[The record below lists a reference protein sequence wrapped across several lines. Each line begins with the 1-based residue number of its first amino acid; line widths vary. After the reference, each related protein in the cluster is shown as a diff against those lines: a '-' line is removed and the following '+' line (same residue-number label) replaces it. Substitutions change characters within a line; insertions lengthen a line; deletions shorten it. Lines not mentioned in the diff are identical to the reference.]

1 MERIGIGMNVRNCK
15 KCGRIFNYVSGMPIC
30 PSCREDMEKKFQ
42 EVKDYIREHKEAGIT
57 EVAEAC
63 EVEVRQIKQ
72 WVREER
78 LEFSADSP
86 VGIDCELCG
95 AMIRSGRFCEK
106 CKVGMATELGKAIE
120 RPKQVKKESK
130 KTDTRENPKM
140 RFLSE

>member
-1 MERIGIGMNVRNCK
+1 MNVRNCK
-15 KCGRIFNYVSGMPIC
+15 KCGRIFNYVSGLPIC
-30 PSCREDMEKKFQ
+30 PSCREGMEKKFQ
-42 EVKDYIREHKEAGIT
+42 EVKEYIRDNKQAGIT

-63 EVEVRQIKQ
+63 EVDVRQIKQ

-95 AMIRSGRFCEK
+95 AMIRSGRFCDK
-106 CKVGMATELGKAIE
+106 CKNGMINELDKAVDK
-120 RPKQVKKESK
+120 PKPQLEKRKKDPK
-130 KTDTRENPKM
+130 ENPKM

>member
-1 MERIGIGMNVRNCK
+1 MERVGMSMNVRNCK
-15 KCGRIFNYVSGMPIC
+15 KCGRLFNYVSGMPVC
-30 PSCREDMEKKFQ
+30 PSCREGLEKKFQ
-42 EVKDYIREHKEAGIT
+42 EVKDYIRENKEAGIT

-86 VGIDCELCG
+86 VGIDCEMCG
-95 AMIRSGRFCEK
+95 TMIRSGRFCEK
-106 CKVGMATELGKAIE
+106 CKIGMINELDSAKAKPAPAKVE
-120 RPKQVKKESK
+120 KKKDSR
-130 KTDTRENPKM
+130 DNPKM

>member
-72 WVREER
+72 GKRRKAGVFSRFAGRYRLRTVRR
-78 LEFSADSP
+78 HDPLRQ
-86 VGIDCELCG
+86 IL
-95 AMIRSGRFCEK
+95 R
-106 CKVGMATELGKAIE
+106 
-120 RPKQVKKESK
+120 
-130 KTDTRENPKM
+130 KM
-140 RFLSE
+140 

>member
-1 MERIGIGMNVRNCK
+1 MNVRNCK
-15 KCGRIFNYVSGMPIC
+15 KCGRLFNYVSGMPIC
-30 PSCREDMEKKFQ
+30 PSCREGMEKKFH
-42 EVKDYIREHKEAGIT
+42 EVKEYIRDNKNAGIT

-63 EVEVRQIKQ
+63 EVDVRQIKQ

-106 CKVGMATELGKAIE
+106 CKVGMVNELDKAVAK
-120 RPKQVKKESK
+120 PAAKKVEK
-130 KTDTRENPKM
+130 KKDTRENPKM

>member
-1 MERIGIGMNVRNCK
+1 MSMNVRNCK
-15 KCGRIFNYVSGMPIC
+15 KCGRLFNYVSGMPIC
-30 PSCREDMEKKFQ
+30 PSCREAVEKKFQ
-42 EVKDYIREHKEAGIT
+42 EVKDYIRENKNAGIT

-95 AMIRSGRFCEK
+95 TMIRSGRFCDK
-106 CKVGMATELGKAIE
+106 CKSGMINELDKAIDK
-120 RPKQVKKESK
+120 PKVKVENK
-130 KTDTRENPKM
+130 KKDQKENPKM

>member
-1 MERIGIGMNVRNCK
+1 MSMNVRNCK
-15 KCGRIFNYVSGMPIC
+15 KCGRIFNYVSGVPIC
-30 PSCREDMEKKFQ
+30 PSCREGMEKKFQ
-42 EVKDYIREHKEAGIT
+42 EVKDYIRENRQAGIT
-57 EVAEAC
+57 EVAEVC

-78 LEFSADSP
+78 LEFSEDSA

-106 CKVGMATELGKAIE
+106 CKAGMVNELDKAIAK
-120 RPKQVKKESK
+120 PKMPKPEK

>member
-1 MERIGIGMNVRNCK
+1 MNVRNCK
-15 KCGRIFNYVSGMPIC
+15 KCGRLFNYVSGTPVC
-30 PSCREDMEKKFQ
+30 PSCREGLEKKFQ
-42 EVKDYIREHKEAGIT
+42 EVKDYIRENKEAGIT

-63 EVEVRQIKQ
+63 DVEVRQIKQ

-95 AMIRSGRFCEK
+95 AMIRSGRFCDK
-106 CKVGMATELGKAIE
+106 CKTGMINELDKAAAKPA
-120 RPKQVKKESK
+120 PKKVDKKK
-130 KTDTRENPKM
+130 DTRENPKM

>member
-1 MERIGIGMNVRNCK
+1 MTMNVRNCK

-30 PSCREDMEKKFQ
+30 LSCREDLEKKFQ
-42 EVKDYIREHKEAGIT
+42 EVKDYIRENKEAGIT

-78 LEFSADSP
+78 LEFSAESP

-106 CKVGMATELGKAIE
+106 CKVGMANELGKAIE
-120 RPKQVKKESK
+120 KPKPVKKESK